1 MPQCLK
7 CNSQNVT
14 SGRVVSYDCGQAAVF
29 RPQGLRF
36 VSLTLTQGPQLADEG
51 FACLD
56 CGLVW
61 SSTAPDKL
69 STFIRKH
76 CEKGSDK
83 TSA

>member
-1 MPQCLK
+1 MPHCLK
-7 CNSQNVT
+7 CTSQNVT
-14 SGRVVSYDCGQAAVF
+14 TGRVVSYDCEQPAVF

-36 VSLTLTQGPQLADEG
+36 LSLTLTQGPQLGDEG

-56 CGLVW
+56 CGFVW
-61 SSTAPDKL
+61 SSTPPDKL

-76 CEKGSDK
+76 CEKNSDN

>member
-14 SGRVVSYDCGQAAVF
+14 RGRVVGYNGGQAAVF

-36 VSLTLTQGPQLADEG
+36 LSLTLTDGPQLADDG

-56 CGLVW
+56 CGFLW
-61 SSTAPDKL
+61 SSTAPDEL
-69 STFIRKH
+69 STVIRKH
-76 CEKGSDK
+76 CEKSDN
-83 TSA
+83 TSAL

>member
-1 MPQCLK
+1 MPHCLK
-7 CNSQNVT
+7 CKSQRVT
-14 SGRVVSYDCGQAAVF
+14 KGSIVNYESEQLAVF

-36 VSLTLTQGPQLADEG
+36 LSFTLTQGPQLAEDG

-69 STFIRKH
+69 ASFIRKH
-76 CEKGSDK
+76 CDQTSD
-83 TSA
+83 T

>member
-1 MPQCLK
+1 MPECLK
-7 CNSQNVT
+7 CKSLNVT
-14 SGRVVSYDCGQAAVF
+14 RGRVINYESELPAVF

-36 VSLTLTQGPQLADEG
+36 LSLTLTKGPQLADEG

-61 SSTAPDKL
+61 SSTPPEKL

-76 CEKGSDK
+76 CDK

>member
-7 CNSQNVT
+7 CKSERVTKGSVVNSEDP
-14 SGRVVSYDCGQAAVF
+14 RPAVF

-36 VSLTLTQGPQLADEG
+36 LTWGQGPQLADEG

-61 SSTAPDKL
+61 SSTSPEKL
-69 STFIRKH
+69 ATFIRKH
-76 CEKGSDK
+76 CDQ
-83 TSA
+83 TSV